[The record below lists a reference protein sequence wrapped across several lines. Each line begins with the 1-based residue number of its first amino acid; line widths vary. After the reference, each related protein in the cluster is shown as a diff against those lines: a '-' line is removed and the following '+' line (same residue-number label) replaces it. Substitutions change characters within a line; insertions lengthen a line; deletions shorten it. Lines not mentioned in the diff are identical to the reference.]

1 MARRRPS
8 GSLEAEVMA
17 VLAGAERPMSAAQ
30 VREAL
35 SDALAYT
42 TVMTVLTR
50 LADKGLAIRQRRGRA
65 HVYAAVRDEAEVTA
79 HRMRRIMDAGED
91 RVAALARF
99 VDTLSDDE
107 EAMLLGLLHGT
118 DRDNRP

>member
-1 MARRRPS
+1 
-8 GSLEAEVMA
+8 VA